1 MLGMIASTYEGAAEM
16 LTRREWI
23 RQAAS
28 ISAVVVLPELLS
40 GKGFAEAQPGK
51 EQAIVGAGSLKA
63 HASACGLLA
72 GCAVNANLFRQDEGF
87 RRLLA
92 EQYNIVV
99 PENCLKWNILRPTTD
114 TWNFADADSLI
125 AFAETHGMKVRGHNF
140 VWHEALPHWFAGT
153 VNKDNAQKFLVDHIH
168 TVGERYKG
176 KIHSWDVVNE
186 AIWIADG
193 RPDGLRS
200 TSPWFEML
208 GPGYIDLAFRTAREV
223 DPSAL
228 LTYNDYGIEYDNDEE
243 GKKRAAVLALLRRMK
258 ADKVPLDALGIQ
270 SHIHA
275 VSKDGFSRGVRE
287 LLDGAKALGL
297 QVFVTELDV
306 KDDAVVTDNLAERD
320 KVVADVYREYL
331 TAALD
336 GPEVKAVLT
345 WGASDKNT
353 WLNNGTK
360 FRKQHPDRLQRP
372 LPFDADYLPTPSFF
386 AMRECFDK
394 A

>member
-1 MLGMIASTYEGAAEM
+1 M
-16 LTRREWI
+16 LTRREWM

-28 ISAVVVLPELLS
+28 VTAIAAMPGMLRD
-40 GKGFAEAQPGK
+40 KGFGETPAEKMP
-51 EQAIVGAGSLKA
+51 AITGAGSLKA
-63 HASACGLLA
+63 HAGARGLLC

-87 RRLLA
+87 RSLLP

-99 PENCLKWNILRPTTD
+99 PENCLKWNILRPTAD
-114 TWNFADADSLI
+114 TWNFADADSLVE
-125 AFAETHGMKVRGHNF
+125 FAEAHGMKVRGHNF
-140 VWHEALPHWFAGT
+140 VWHEALPHWFAGA
-153 VNKDNAQKFLVDHIH
+153 VSKDNAQKLLMEHIH
-168 TVGERYKG
+168 TVGGRYKG

-186 AIWIADG
+186 AIWIPDG

-200 TSPWFEML
+200 ASPWFEML
-208 GPGYIDLAFRTAREV
+208 GPGYIDLAFRTAREA
-223 DPSAL
+223 DPTAL

-275 VSKDGFSRGVRE
+275 VSKDDFSRGVRE
-287 LLDGAKALGL
+287 LLDGARALGL

-306 KDDAVVTDNLAERD
+306 KDDAVVTDDIAERD

-360 FRKQHPDRLQRP
+360 FRKQHPGRLQRP
-372 LPFDADYLPTPSFF
+372 LPFDPDYAPAPAFF
-386 AMRECFDK
+386 AMRDSFDK
-394 A
+394 AKKR